1 MQIYSK
7 DTPTQ
12 VLSCKICKIFKNAS
26 IVKHLRMAAFDG
38 SESNNSEN
46 DDESYN
52 ESIEAVVCNYSSK

>member
-1 MQIYSK
+1 MF
-7 DTPTQ
+7 
-12 VLSCKICKIFKNAS
+12 CCEICKIFKNAS

>member
-1 MQIYSK
+1 MF
-7 DTPTQ
+7 
-12 VLSCKICKIFKNAS
+12 SCEICKIFKNAS

-52 ESIEAVVCNYSSK
+52 ESIEAVVRSYSSK